1 MILLAGLTAG
11 AIAAVI
17 VTLVS
22 LPLHSPVDSVFNS
35 ATVSIAAIAVGLI
48 AGLLWMR
55 FSARIMW
62 YGISLAGLF
71 IIVLAAALAGESVLD
86 RLASFTIPLAAI
98 AIIVCAVLTPLLANF
113 FVRPELGLLKWSPV
127 PALIV
132 ALVLGFGLITQGDAE
147 SGDLALPPPPSRA
160 STLTADPP
168 SPTVEPS
175 STAMPVATTASPTVE
190 PSSTAMP
197 VATTTVP
204 TVEPTS
210 TVMPVATTVTATVE
224 PTSTV
229 TPVATTVTATVE
241 PTSTAMPVA
250 TPVAATATAT
260 PEPVATPA
268 EDGGETAEEGFI
280 IGEGSKITF
289 TVEEELRG
297 SPVRFDAVMSSTGL
311 SGTANLDGK
320 PSVVTLDLHSLT
332 SDQSFRDRYVRDRM
346 FPNTPEAVVTV
357 EELPDLPQSF
367 FEGAE
372 FTGQLEGSLQIGETA
387 TPLVF
392 DVTARHDGDVINVL
406 GLTTFTWEQLGI
418 VTPTAR
424 SVVYLAEEVRV
435 QVLLVAH
442 AP

>member
-17 VTLVS
+17 VALVS

-55 FSARIMW
+55 LSERIMW

-113 FVRPELGLLKWSPV
+113 FVRPELWLLKWSPV

-168 SPTVEPS
+168 SPTVEPTS
-175 STAMPVATTASPTVE
+175 TVMPVATTAAPTVEPTSTAMPVATTAAPTVE
-190 PSSTAMP
+190 PTSTAMP
-197 VATTTVP
+197 VATTVTP

-210 TVMPVATTVTATVE
+210 TAMPVATTVT
-224 PTSTV
+224 P
-229 TPVATTVTATVE
+229 TVE

-250 TPVAATATAT
+250 TPVTATATAT

-268 EDGGETAEEGFI
+268 EAGGETAEEGFI

-311 SGTANLDGK
+311 SGTANLDGQ

-357 EELPDLPQSF
+357 EDLPDLPQSF

-392 DVTARHDGDVINVL
+392 EVTARHDGDVINVL

-424 SVVYLAEEVRV
+424 SVVYLADEVRV